1 SVDAQELM
9 EFVAA
14 HALERAA
21 IPKYCRIVT
30 AIPQS
35 SVGKILRQEVQLW
48 AIRDGVM
55 SYIKPGLESGAGVA
69 QATILGNYAGD
80 SEATAGVAV
89 GSEVELRVQRHP
101 TGAVD
106 IEIQHGPTVCP
117 QALEQAV
124 AQLALDVRIRAK
136 K

>member
-1 SVDAQELM
+1 STRCCQPAPTDLYTPSLHDALP
-9 EFVAA
+9 
-14 HALERAA
+14 
-21 IPKYCRIVT
+21 ICRIVT

-55 SYIKPGLESGAGVA
+55 SYIQPVLESCAGEA
-69 QATILGNYAGD
+69 QATVLGSPAGD